1 MTSRYA
7 DPKLRER
14 LAAAYALGTLQGRA
28 RTRFQSLLRYDQ
40 SLQREVAQWQE
51 RLQPLMTSLPDRVPP
66 ARVWQAIGSRLGHAD
81 ARANVP
87 GATSTAQRATPSDPV
102 LARAAGANRWWES
115 VGWWRGLAVAMA
127 ISTIALGM
135 LLNSAAPPVPAVVA
149 TGSATQSA
157 GMMAILTDA
166 AAQPTMLVS
175 WPMQA
180 RADGKVELRVRIIMD
195 HPTMDPNTSWQLWL
209 MPRDTDGQAQSVGLV
224 GIEPEQRL
232 TVDASMLKALIDAS
246 GMALSNE
253 PAGGSPT
260 GVPTGPVI
268 FRGPSIRI

>member
-40 SLQREVAQWQE
+40 SLQREVAQWQK
-51 RLQPLMTSLPDRVPP
+51 RLQPLVTSLPDRVPP

-87 GATSTAQRATPSDPV
+87 GATSNARRATPPDPV
-102 LARAAGANRWWES
+102 LARAAGANRWWDS
-115 VGWWRGLAVAMA
+115 VGWWRGLAVAM
-127 ISTIALGM
+127 
-135 LLNSAAPPVPAVVA
+135 
-149 TGSATQSA
+149 
-157 GMMAILTDA
+157 
-166 AAQPTMLVS
+166 
-175 WPMQA
+175 
-180 RADGKVELRVRIIMD
+180 VRIIMD

-209 MPRDTDGQAQSVGLV
+209 MPRDTDGRMQSVGLV

-232 TVDASMLKALIDAS
+232 IVDASMLKALSDAT

-260 GVPTGPVI
+260 GVPTGPMI